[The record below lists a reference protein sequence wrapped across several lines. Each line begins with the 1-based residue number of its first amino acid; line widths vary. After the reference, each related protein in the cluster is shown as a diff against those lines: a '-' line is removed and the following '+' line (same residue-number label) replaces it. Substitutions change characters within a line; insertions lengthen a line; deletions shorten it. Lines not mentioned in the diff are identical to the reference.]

1 MAELAVISVHN
12 AFAKECL
19 SLSSPSG
26 CDASLLRG
34 CLLVSEFLILS
45 EKPFAYQRPDR
56 SKHTL
61 YFHLSFS
68 SH

>member
-1 MAELAVISVHN
+1 MAELAVVSAHN

-19 SLSSPSG
+19 SLSSPPG
-26 CDASLLRG
+26 CDAPLLRG

-45 EKPFAYQRPDR
+45 EQSFAYQRPER